1 MKRESHELQN
11 LVKHYEQQ
19 LQQAPVPI
27 WMDAV
32 DLIDVLNFYEEQNL
46 YFESEQCMRLAL
58 KLHPDHPEVLV
69 RKAYRLK
76 SEGRWA
82 DAIALVET
90 IADQDMLEVRYFWA
104 EVALSQLDFDK
115 AEQLFNAGLRS
126 ERDMDAQLLAERGE
140 TPLGVD
146 DLLVQIGELFMDNGS
161 AKHAQRYLQQVTTD
175 SPEYPRAQMLL
186 AECAFQLG
194 ENEVAF
200 GMLEKLLDEDP
211 YYLDAWVLVADLA
224 HETQDY
230 ARCAEAASFALAIDP
245 NHEKAARFKAI
256 AALAQN
262 QFDEVLEVYDN
273 FYPLFPHDYTMALS
287 AGEILINKA
296 QYAKAREVLSR
307 ANQVCPNDNPDKARI
322 VSDIAMTHAA
332 QGDMATAYE
341 SLLGCCSL
349 GSNFPNVQLQAA
361 RMAVQFKH
369 HEFATKLLDDYFK
382 HYSLAPDAHLEL
394 VKALC
399 EHEFFPPHIWDIL
412 FDVVPEQHTASS
424 PYLAF
429 AAHRMALPSLL
440 HRWVVFA
447 AHNDPL
453 TTRWIFSLIYPNT
466 TIEQVLMG
474 VFRDFPYTPD
484 NP

>member
-211 YYLDAWVLVADLA
+211 YYLDAWVLVADPA
-224 HETQDY
+224 HET
-230 ARCAEAASFALAIDP
+230 
-245 NHEKAARFKAI
+245 
-256 AALAQN
+256 
-262 QFDEVLEVYDN
+262 
-273 FYPLFPHDYTMALS
+273 
-287 AGEILINKA
+287 
-296 QYAKAREVLSR
+296 
-307 ANQVCPNDNPDKARI
+307 
-322 VSDIAMTHAA
+322 
-332 QGDMATAYE
+332 
-341 SLLGCCSL
+341 
-349 GSNFPNVQLQAA
+349 
-361 RMAVQFKH
+361 
-369 HEFATKLLDDYFK
+369 
-382 HYSLAPDAHLEL
+382 
-394 VKALC
+394 
-399 EHEFFPPHIWDIL
+399 
-412 FDVVPEQHTASS
+412 
-424 PYLAF
+424 
-429 AAHRMALPSLL
+429 
-440 HRWVVFA
+440 
-447 AHNDPL
+447 
-453 TTRWIFSLIYPNT
+453 
-466 TIEQVLMG
+466 
-474 VFRDFPYTPD
+474 
-484 NP
+484 